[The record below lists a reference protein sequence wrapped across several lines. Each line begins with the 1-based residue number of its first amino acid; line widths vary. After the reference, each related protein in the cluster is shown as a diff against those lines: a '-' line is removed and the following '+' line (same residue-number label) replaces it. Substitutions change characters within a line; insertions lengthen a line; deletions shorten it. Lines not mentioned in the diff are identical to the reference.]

1 MPSDKAF
8 REVNKKLNKKKRDQS
23 KLKAEDQQNYVDSS
37 RSIAVSLDS
46 KELSRA
52 LKHFSKDFVWTQS
65 ILNEHIFIHITLKDY
80 EDINKGIVNSLMYEK
95 QAKRFTKINQV
106 DSAIKY
112 LSIGKNSFAVF
123 RFNLFFHL
131 QPTSWILKTRISWVT
146 LLVISWE
153 LETARRP

>member
-1 MPSDKAF
+1 MF

-52 LKHFSKDFVWTQS
+52 LKHFSKDFVWTHKLVLTNTNIIIS
-65 ILNEHIFIHITLKDY
+65 KDY

-95 QAKRFTKINQV
+95 QAKHFTKINQV

-112 LSIGKNSFAVF
+112 LSIGKFVVA
-123 RFNLFFHL
+123 
-131 QPTSWILKTRISWVT
+131 
-146 LLVISWE
+146 
-153 LETARRP
+153 